1 MECSS
6 CVYYDKRSGFCGFCM
21 VKILKEIEEEK
32 EGKTDGDGQNNTES
46 IDETI

>member
-1 MECSS
+1 MNCNS

-32 EGKTDGDGQNNTES
+32 EENANGNGQDAPES
-46 IDETI
+46 IGETV